1 MAGLNT
7 TELADRLSVS
17 KPRVSQWVS
26 EGKLDGC
33 YSGDGRNR
41 RFDLDKVCSALGRS
55 LHPGQMMG
63 NGAAT
68 RSALKE
74 AAATG
79 ETPSA
84 RKMIPDTGLPL
95 NDPDRYEL
103 ARIQKVEE
111 EARRLRR
118 QNMAEEG
125 AWVLASEVQRQT
137 ARILSQE
144 ISQVENL
151 LRDTARA
158 LADEFGLDFR
168 SVRKV
173 MMDQWRRYRQLRSD
187 SLGARENATG
197 LTDQENEAN
206 V

>member
-41 RFDLDKVCSALGRS
+41 RFDLDRVCSALGRS

-68 RSALKE
+68 RAALKE
-74 AAATG
+74 V
-79 ETPSA
+79 SA
-84 RKMIPDTGLPL
+84 PGAVSEPQKLTPDTGLPP

-151 LRDTARA
+151 LRETARA
-158 LADEFGLDFR
+158 LADEFGLDSR
-168 SVRKV
+168 TVRKV
-173 MMDQWRRYRQLRSD
+173 MMEIRPI
-187 SLGARENATG
+187 E
-197 LTDQENEAN
+197 
-206 V
+206 